1 MQKRNVCKAAAAF
14 LGMLILI
21 LDSKTALSAA
31 TEGIQLCFSTVIPA
45 LFPFFV
51 LSSVITG
58 SFSGRPIPILKP
70 LGKLLHIPCGYEAI
84 LISGF
89 LGGYPVGA
97 QAVSSAY
104 RSGGLSKEH
113 AERMLAFCNNPGPS
127 FLFGMVTFLFPDKH
141 SVWLLW
147 GITVL
152 SAVMVGKFY
161 PTVDFITPAPSSSPA
176 PPVRAMDSAIKAM
189 AYVCGW
195 IILFRVAIAFANRWF
210 LWLLPDVVQLIFIG
224 FLELS
229 NGCFELTKLANPD
242 IRFLI
247 SGCILS
253 FGGLC
258 VTMQT
263 ASVAGKLSM
272 QHYFI
277 GKLLQTLCTGI
288 LCVSVIRQLWM
299 IPIAALLF
307 LCIPSK
313 NKNSSRFPGKA
324 IV

>member
-1 MQKRNVCKAAAAF
+1 MQKRTVCKAAAAF
-14 LGMLILI
+14 LGMLILV

-31 TEGIQLCFSTVIPA
+31 TEGIQLCISTVIPA

-58 SFSGRPIPILKP
+58 SFSGRTVAILKP
-70 LGKLLHIPCGYEAI
+70 LGKLMHIPCGYEAI
-84 LISGF
+84 LIPAF

-113 AERMLAFCNNPGPS
+113 AERLLAFCNNPGPS
-127 FLFGMVTFLFPDKH
+127 FLFGMVSFLFPDKH

-147 GITVL
+147 GITAL
-152 SAVMVGKFY
+152 SAVLVGKFY
-161 PTVDFITPAPSSSPA
+161 PSVDFITHASSSLPA
-176 PPVRAMDSAIKAM
+176 PPVRAMDSAVKAM

-195 IILFRVAIAFANRWF
+195 IILFRVAIAFVSRWF
-210 LWLLPDVVQLIFIG
+210 LWLLPDAVQLIFIG
-224 FLELS
+224 LLELS
-229 NGCFELTKLANPD
+229 NGCFELTKLANPG

-263 ASVAGKLSM
+263 ASVAGTLSL
-272 QHYFI
+272 QHYII

-288 LCVSVIRQLWM
+288 LCVSVVRQLWM

-307 LCIPSK
+307 LCIPLK
-313 NKNSSRFPGKA
+313 NKNCSRFPGKA